1 MKIIHF
7 KQNFLQKKHEIA
19 PPKIIK
25 SVRNYLLNSLIPNAV
40 LFMVSFMVFLFI
52 AFFFFGNYFLIFPR
66 KYKKTYRGHNLSN
79 DIKAAQ

>member
-7 KQNFLQKKHEIA
+7 KQNFLQKKHEI
-19 PPKIIK
+19 KNYK

-52 AFFFFGNYFLIFPR
+52 AFFFFLQLFLIFLR
-66 KYKKTYRGHNLSN
+66 KYKKTYRGHNLNN